1 MGYFPAVLGLAA
13 VIGLIVFFWRQF
25 GPTSGHAVGNRVA
38 AHFGISR
45 SVFYAL
51 LENGVRD
58 VSSRDLLLSLERSG
72 LSLEEIGVRLAP
84 SLSRGIERLE
94 KRFGPQDIY
103 ADAKVVVARL
113 LAAAEPSDEAASVEG

>member
-1 MGYFPAVLGLAA
+1 MLGLVA
-13 VIGLIVFFWRQF
+13 VIGLILFFWRQY
-25 GPTSGHAVGNRVA
+25 GLTSGHAVGNRVA
-38 AHFGISR
+38 AHLGISR

-58 VSSRDLLLSLERSG
+58 VSSRDLLLSLDRSG

-94 KRFGPQDIY
+94 ERFGPQGIY
-103 ADAKVVVARL
+103 ADAKLAVARL
-113 LAAAEPSDEAASVEG
+113 LAAAEPSDEAASAER